1 MRSIPFPLTLLV
13 FVVGLSLSCSQ
24 ARGGVIFTE
33 DFENSVAPEFT
44 FTSPTVLGRTGTQ
57 GYSAHGFGSWMLRN
71 GQPNAVTTLTLNG
84 LDPHS
89 SIDLGFSLGIID
101 SWDGSP
107 NSSVSPD
114 IFNVAVNGTVI
125 FSESFDN
132 FSALEQSYVAP
143 AGVTLASRVSLG
155 FGGGI
160 FVDSAYDMSNDPT
173 FSNIAHSSSSLTIS
187 WFTSGAGIQQF
198 SDESWSIDNVVVS
211 INGGSGG
218 GGGGVV
224 PEPASAAVWF
234 GLGVF
239 ALVRKRRPSTNPS
252 SD

>member
-1 MRSIPFPLTLLV
+1 MRFIPSLLTFLV
-13 FVVGLSLSCSQ
+13 VVLSLNCSR
-24 ARGGVIFTE
+24 ARGGVIFSE

-44 FTSPTVLGRTGTQ
+44 FTSATFLGRTPTQ

-71 GQPNAVTTLTLNG
+71 GQPNAITTLTLNG

-143 AGVTLASRVSLG
+143 AGVTLASRVPLG

-211 INGGSGG
+211 INSGSGDG
-218 GGGGVV
+218 VGVV
-224 PEPASAAVWF
+224 PEPASAAVWLS
-234 GLGVF
+234 LGGFV
-239 ALVRKRRPSTNPS
+239 LVRKRRLRFRRAAK
-252 SD
+252 

>member
-1 MRSIPFPLTLLV
+1 MRSIPFLLTLVV
-13 FVVGLSLSCSQ
+13 FGFSLCCSQ
-24 ARGGVIFTE
+24 THGGVIFTE

-44 FTSPTVLGRTGTQ
+44 FTSPTTLGRMETQ

-71 GQPNAVTTLTLNG
+71 GQPNAMTTLTLNG

-114 IFNVAVNGTVI
+114 IFNVAVNGSVI

-132 FSALEQSYVAP
+132 FSAIEQSYVAP
-143 AGVTLASRVSLG
+143 AGVTLASRVALG

-160 FVDSAYDMSNDPT
+160 FVDSAYDLSKDPA

-198 SDESWSIDNVVVS
+198 SDESWSIDNVVIS
-211 INGGSGG
+211 IN

-224 PEPASAAVWF
+224 PEPTSSAVWL
-234 GLGVF
+234 GVGVF
-239 ALVRKRRPSTNPS
+239 ALIRKRRPPVNLQHGQLA
-252 SD
+252 